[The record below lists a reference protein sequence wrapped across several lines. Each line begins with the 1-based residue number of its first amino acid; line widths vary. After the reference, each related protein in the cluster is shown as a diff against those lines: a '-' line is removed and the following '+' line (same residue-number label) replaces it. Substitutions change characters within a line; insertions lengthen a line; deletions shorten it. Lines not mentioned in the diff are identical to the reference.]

1 MCPVVYA
8 MLMAYRVVEKAP
20 PKENE
25 KDNTFVVTSFP
36 VSLLS
41 VHRFPRTVKEKAEN
55 VLYSI
60 WF

>member
-1 MCPVVYA
+1 
-8 MLMAYRVVEKAP
+8 MADRAVEKAP

-25 KDNTFVVTSFP
+25 KDNNAFVITSFP

-41 VHRFPRTVKEKAEN
+41 VHHFPYTVKEKAEN
-55 VLYSI
+55 VLYGI

>member
-1 MCPVVYA
+1 
-8 MLMAYRVVEKAP
+8 MAYRVVEKAP

-25 KDNTFVVTSFP
+25 KVNNTFVVTSFP
-36 VSLLS
+36 ASLLS
-41 VHRFPRTVKEKAEN
+41 VHHFPRTVKEKAEN